1 MNNVN
6 GDKKITLIDDLDYKG
21 RFELY
26 SVTNAGGGKMFIIYD
41 NKRGYEVMSCCAGR
55 EIGMLAAFCR
65 EHFRQ
70 PE

>member
-41 NKRGYEVMSCCAGR
+41 NKRGY
-55 EIGMLAAFCR
+55 
-65 EHFRQ
+65 
-70 PE
+70 